1 MFVWALPFKPMTV
14 SENWFDWPALPD
26 LFPVSFPGVKTSRDG
41 FLIDTDLD
49 RLRARV
55 SDYFDS
61 SLSHEEIA
69 RRYPG
74 VMSATARFDARM
86 VREALLKRGGP
97 DEAGFIRFAYR
108 PFDHRWL
115 YWEPL
120 DTKQLEAKRADF
132 LPACNRRQFA
142 AWDRPTLLSIHV
154 PMSHMALA
162 FDDHARSGS
171 RVFCARCYRIT
182 AWYA

>member
-1 MFVWALPFKPMTV
+1 MPDVRLGLPFKPMTV

-86 VREALLKRGGP
+86 VREALLKRGGRTKP
-97 DEAGFIRFAYR
+97 DSSAS
-108 PFDHRWL
+108 
-115 YWEPL
+115 
-120 DTKQLEAKRADF
+120 
-132 LPACNRRQFA
+132 
-142 AWDRPTLLSIHV
+142 PTGPS
-154 PMSHMALA
+154 
-162 FDDHARSGS
+162 
-171 RVFCARCYRIT
+171 IT
-182 AWYA
+182 AGSTGERHKAA